1 MSQLRPAELAT
12 ALLIKTTRGS
22 WKPDESET
30 MKTIIV
36 GLLSLAAGISLAM
49 LSLQDRQFSVP
60 AAESL
65 PDDGAH
71 TPSDIESRILALE
84 NALIIEQNA
93 RQLLEEEF
101 FFLLDETS
109 PTAESEPGSSQQAGT
124 DAREMAAARRAARRS
139 ANSREGRAQRLVA
152 AGFDPTTA
160 DWILT
165 RESELQMQALRS
177 RYEAGRNG
185 STVDFYRQSSEFRSQ
200 LRQEL
205 GDARFE
211 RYLQANGES
220 LHVTIGTVLD
230 SSPAQSVGLRVGDRI
245 VSYGGERVFSMTDL
259 TQQILHGVPEQQV
272 IIEFLRDDMPMQVVL
287 PRGPVGISGGR

>member
-1 MSQLRPAELAT
+1 
-12 ALLIKTTRGS
+12 
-22 WKPDESET
+22 
-30 MKTIIV
+30 MKIIIV
-36 GLLSLAAGISLAM
+36 GLVSLVAGISLAM
-49 LSLQDRQFSVP
+49 LTMQDRQFSIP

-65 PDDGAH
+65 SDDSTN
-71 TPSDIESRILALE
+71 TPSGIESRILALE
-84 NALIIEQNA
+84 NALTIEQNA

-101 FFLLDETS
+101 FFLLSEMN
-109 PTAESEPGSSQQAGT
+109 PTAESGSDSSQQASADASA
-124 DAREMAAARRAARRS
+124 DARATAAARRAARRS
-139 ANSREGRAQRLVA
+139 GNSREARAQRLVA

-177 RYEAGRNG
+177 RYDAGRNG
-185 STVDFYRQSSEFRSQ
+185 STIDFYRQSSELRTQ

-211 RYLQANGES
+211 RYLKANGES
-220 LHVTIGTVLD
+220 VHVTIGTVLD

-245 VSYGGERVFSMTDL
+245 VSYGGDRVYSITDL
-259 TQQILHGVPEQQV
+259 TQQIMHGVPEEQV
-272 IIEFLRDDMPMQVVL
+272 VIEFLRDDMPMQVVL

>member
-1 MSQLRPAELAT
+1 M
-12 ALLIKTTRGS
+12 TRGS

-36 GLLSLAAGISLAM
+36 GLVCLMAGISLAM
-49 LSLQDRQFSVP
+49 LSGQDHRFSVP
-60 AAESL
+60 AEKTSESL
-65 PDDGAH
+65 MDGIVN
-71 TPSDIESRILALE
+71 SQSGVESRILALE
-84 NALIIEQNA
+84 NALVIERNA

-101 FFLLDETS
+101 FFLLGEMN
-109 PTAESEPGSSQQAGT
+109 PTAETVTDSAQQANA
-124 DAREMAAARRAARRS
+124 DAVASAAVRRAARRS
-139 ANSREGRAQRLVA
+139 GNSREIRTQRLVA

-185 STVDFYRQSSEFRSQ
+185 SMVDFYQQTSEFRTQ

-211 RYLQANGES
+211 RYLTANGQS
-220 LHVTIGTVLD
+220 LNVTIGTVLD
-230 SSPAQSVGLRVGDRI
+230 SSPAQSVGLRVGDQI
-245 VSYGGERVFSMTDL
+245 VSYGGERVYSMTDL
-259 TQQILHGVPEQQV
+259 TRQIINGVPEERV
-272 IIEFLRDDMPMQVVL
+272 VIEFLRDDMPMQVVL

>member
-1 MSQLRPAELAT
+1 
-12 ALLIKTTRGS
+12 
-22 WKPDESET
+22 

-36 GLLSLAAGISLAM
+36 GLVSLVAGISLAM
-49 LSLQDRQFSVP
+49 LSVQDRQFSIP

-65 PDDGAH
+65 LDDSTD
-71 TPSDIESRILALE
+71 TPSGIESRILALE
-84 NALIIEQNA
+84 NALTIEQNA

-101 FFLLDETS
+101 LFLLGEMRPS
-109 PTAESEPGSSQQAGT
+109 AESGSDSSQQASA
-124 DAREMAAARRAARRS
+124 DARATAAARRAARRS
-139 ANSREGRAQRLVA
+139 GNSREVRTQRLVA

-177 RYEAGRNG
+177 RYEASRNG
-185 STVDFYRQSSEFRSQ
+185 STIDFYRQSSELRTQ

-245 VSYGGERVFSMTDL
+245 VSYGGERVYSMTDL
-259 TQQILHGVPEQQV
+259 TQQIMHGVPEEQV
-272 IIEFLRDDMPMQVVL
+272 VINFLRDDMPMQVVL
-287 PRGPVGISGGR
+287 PRGPVGISGGRR

>member
-1 MSQLRPAELAT
+1 
-12 ALLIKTTRGS
+12 
-22 WKPDESET
+22 
-30 MKTIIV
+30 
-36 GLLSLAAGISLAM
+36 M
-49 LSLQDRQFSVP
+49 LSLQDRQFSNP
-60 AAESL
+60 AAESPL
-65 PDDGAH
+65 HDGAH
-71 TPSDIESRILALE
+71 TQSDIESRILELE

-101 FFLLDETS
+101 FFLLDEMS
-109 PTAESEPGSSQQAGT
+109 PTAESEPGSSQQAST
-124 DAREMAAARRAARRS
+124 DARAMAAAGRAARRS
-139 ANSREGRAQRLVA
+139 ANSRDARAQRLVA

-160 DWILT
+160 DWVLT

-177 RYEAGRNG
+177 RYEAGRKG

-230 SSPAQSVGLRVGDRI
+230 SSPAQSAGLRVGDRI
-245 VSYGGERVFSMTDL
+245 VSYGGERIYSMTDL
-259 TQQILHGVPEQQV
+259 TQQILQGVPEEQV
-272 IIEFLRDDMPMQVVL
+272 VIEFLRDDMPMQVVL

>member
-1 MSQLRPAELAT
+1 
-12 ALLIKTTRGS
+12 
-22 WKPDESET
+22 

-36 GLLSLAAGISLAM
+36 GLVSLVAGISLAM
-49 LSLQDRQFSVP
+49 LSVQDRQFSIP

-65 PDDGAH
+65 LDDSTD
-71 TPSDIESRILALE
+71 TPSGIESRVLALE
-84 NALIIEQNA
+84 NALTIEQNA

-101 FFLLDETS
+101 FFLLGEMS
-109 PTAESEPGSSQQAGT
+109 PTAESESDSSQQASV
-124 DAREMAAARRAARRS
+124 DARATAAVRRAVRRS
-139 ANSREGRAQRLVA
+139 GNSREARAQRLVA

-177 RYEAGRNG
+177 RYEASRNG
-185 STVDFYRQSSEFRSQ
+185 STIDFYRQSSELRTQ

-211 RYLQANGES
+211 RYLKANGES

-259 TQQILHGVPEQQV
+259 IQQIMHGVPEEQV
-272 IIEFLRDDMPMQVVL
+272 VIEFLRDDMPMQVVL